1 MRITYTDGNV
11 TVSSEEDAGWTVQ
24 IPRKALTDC
33 DLDDLEAISAQL
45 AAIIQIIRLDTR
57 NR

>member
-11 TVSSEEDAGWTVQ
+11 TVSGEDGRTWAVQ

-57 NR
+57 NH